1 MHVLNPAPLLTYDQ
15 NRRIMSWATGE
26 TNARLASC
34 PDKADA
40 EVRVVKISITATGDT
55 VDAQVDPRFGRAR
68 FIIIHDTESG
78 TTEAVANETN
88 MTAQQGAGVQTA
100 KRIIQSG
107 ARAVISGHVGPRA
120 FRALASQGIAVYLSE
135 STTVKEAIER
145 LKRGELKAAEGADV
159 DGHW

>member
-1 MHVLNPAPLLTYDQ
+1 M
-15 NRRIMSWATGE
+15 
-26 TNARLASC
+26 
-34 PDKADA
+34 
-40 EVRVVKISITATGDT
+40 KIAITATGGT

-100 KRIIQSG
+100 KRVTQSG
-107 ARAVISGHVGPRA
+107 AKAVISGHVGPRA
-120 FRALASQGIAVYLSE
+120 FWALASQGIAVYLSD
-135 STTVKEAIER
+135 SITVEEAIER